1 MKGVGFFFF
10 FLQEKLLLSC
20 SVGAWKMLGENAED
34 GGVAWEVSEGHLRT
48 LFGPLVIL
56 SWDSVVLV
64 SQSGRIRCGLQDSRI
79 SKKKPWLR

>member
-1 MKGVGFFFF
+1 
-10 FLQEKLLLSC
+10 
-20 SVGAWKMLGENAED
+20 MLGENAED

-64 SQSGRIRCGLQDSRI
+64 SQSGRICCGLQDSRI
-79 SKKKPWLR
+79 SKKKPWLRRDSRCWSAGAETWVVIKKRTVSLR